1 MSGLCCCCK
10 DEINYNLDDLTMAT
24 QILPKK
30 ENRDTLLKKN
40 ELSPTNNYLITFGSV
55 TYGKIID
62 LNSLLKKPNTKINVK
77 KICFGD
83 SHSLFLFEKITE
95 NDKESVIFG
104 YGSNQNG
111 ELGLQYI
118 QGEKN
123 EYSYLVEINIDD
135 YMDKPPL
142 FWNQNYNYS
151 IEDIGV
157 GNGFSIISI
166 KYKNKDD
173 ITLYRFQLKKEDKYD
188 TIIRK
193 TETRKKA
200 IFKEKFNTVI
210 FGNIIQ
216 FKCFADRVVIFTN
229 KNHLLMKGTLFNMD
243 LAEDYTII
251 ATFKETVL
259 NLHAGINNCLILDN
273 NSNLL
278 LIGHGEYGEF
288 GLENT
293 IDLTKP
299 GQYLINDY
307 FNKNDLEINKISTGA
322 RHSLVLCNDGNV
334 YCFGDNSDGQCCGY
348 EKIVTIPSKVNFQNN
363 DEFIVDIKAGFNH
376 SIAKTKSGKI
386 FVWGDSTWDKL
397 GFKETRIDQYI
408 PVEVSDMKIRN
419 VFKIFAGPLQ
429 TAFFISGG
437 ISLIPDVNEVKESK

>member
-1 MSGLCCCCK
+1 MSGWCSCCK
-10 DEINYNLDDLTMAT
+10 DEIEYNFDDLTVDT

-30 ENRDTLLKKN
+30 EKRNDLLERNQKEFSPPK
-40 ELSPTNNYLITFGSV
+40 LSPTNNYLITFGSV
-55 TYGKIID
+55 TYGKVID

-200 IFKEKFNTVI
+200 IFKEKVNTVI

-216 FKCFADRVVIFTN
+216 FKCFADRVVILTN

-251 ATFKETVL
+251 ATFKETIL
-259 NLHAGINNCLILDN
+259 NLHPGINDCLILDDK
-273 NSNLL
+273 SNILL
-278 LIGHGEYGEF
+278 VGHGEYGEF

-293 IDLTKP
+293 IDLTKK

-307 FNKNDLEINKISTGA
+307 FNRNNLEINKMSTGA
-322 RHSLVLCNDGNV
+322 RHSLVLCSNGEV
-334 YCFGDNSDGQCCGY
+334 YCFGDNSDKQCFGFSNY
-348 EKIVTIPSKVNFQNN
+348 VNEPIKI
-363 DEFIVDIKAGFNH
+363 EFGDDCKIIDIQCGFNH
-376 SIAKTKSGKI
+376 SIAKSNTGKI
-386 FVWGDSTWDKL
+386 YVWGDSSYGKC
-397 GFKETRIDQYI
+397 GYKENRIDSFI
-408 PVEVSDMKIRN
+408 PTEISELTIRN
-419 VFKIFAGPLQ
+419 VVKIFAGPYQ
-429 TAFFISGG
+429 SAFFTSGG
-437 ISLIPDVNEVKESK
+437 VVQ

>member
-10 DEINYNLDDLTMAT
+10 DEIDYNLDDLTNAT

-30 ENRDTLLKKN
+30 ENRDDLLNKN
-40 ELSPTNNYLITFGSV
+40 ELLPTNNYLISFGNVS
-55 TYGKIID
+55 YGNIID
-62 LNSLLKKPNTKINVK
+62 LNSLLKKPNMKINVK
-77 KICFGD
+77 NITFGD
-83 SHSLFLFEKITE
+83 LHSLFLFEVINENEIT
-95 NDKESVIFG
+95 SLLYG

-118 QGEKN
+118 QGGEN
-123 EYSYLVEINIDD
+123 EYKNLVEINIDD
-135 YMDKPPL
+135 YLEKGVL
-142 FWNQNYNYS
+142 FWNGKYKYN

-157 GNGFSIISI
+157 GNGFSLISI
-166 KYKNKDD
+166 KYTNDD
-173 ITLYRFQLKKEDKYD
+173 NIILYRFQLKKEDKYD

-193 TETRKKA
+193 TETKKKS
-200 IFKEKFNTVI
+200 IFKEKFENVI

-216 FKCFADRVVIFTN
+216 FKCFVDRVLILTN
-229 KNHLLMKGTLFNMD
+229 KNYLLMKGTLFNMD
-243 LAEDYTII
+243 IAEDYTII
-251 ATFKETVL
+251 ATFKETIL
-259 NLHAGINNCLILDN
+259 NLHAGINDCLILDDK
-273 NSNLL
+273 SNILL
-278 LIGHGEYGEF
+278 VGHGEYGEF

>member
-1 MSGLCCCCK
+1 MSGLFCCCK
-10 DEINYNLDDLTMAT
+10 DEIDYNLDDLTNAT

-30 ENRDTLLKKN
+30 ENRDDLLNKN
-40 ELSPTNNYLITFGSV
+40 ELLPTNNYLISFGYVS
-55 TYGKIID
+55 YGNIID
-62 LNSLLKKPNTKINVK
+62 LNSLLKKPNMKINVK
-77 KICFGD
+77 NITFGD
-83 SHSLFLFEKITE
+83 LHSLFLFEVINENEIT
-95 NDKESVIFG
+95 SLLYG

-193 TETRKKA
+193 TETKKKS
-200 IFKEKFNTVI
+200 IFKEKFENVI

-216 FKCFADRVVIFTN
+216 FKCFVDRVLILTN
-229 KNHLLMKGTLFNMD
+229 KNYLLMKGTLFNMD
-243 LAEDYTII
+243 IAEDYTVI
-251 ATFKETVL
+251 AQFKETII
-259 NLHAGINNCLILDN
+259 NLHAGTNNCLILDN
-273 NSNLL
+273 QSNIL

-293 IDLTKP
+293 IDLTEK
-299 GQYLINDY
+299 GKYLINDF
-307 FNKNDLEINKISTGA
+307 FNKNNIEISKISTGA
-322 RHSLVLCNDGNV
+322 RHSLVLSTDNKV
-334 YCFGDNSDGQCCGY
+334 YCFGDNSDGQCCGF
-348 EKIVTIPSKVNFQNN
+348 EKIVTLPSLIKFGNN
-363 DEFIVDIKAGFNH
+363 DEPIIDIKAGFNH
-376 SIAKTKSGKI
+376 SIAKGKSGKI
-386 FVWGDSTWDKL
+386 YVWGDSSWDKL
-397 GFKETRIDQYI
+397 GFKETRLDQYI
-408 PVEVSDMKIRN
+408 PVEISDMKIRN
-419 VFKIFAGPLQ
+419 VISIFAGPIQ
-429 TAFFISGG
+429 SAFFISGG
-437 ISLIPDVNEVKESK
+437 MISE